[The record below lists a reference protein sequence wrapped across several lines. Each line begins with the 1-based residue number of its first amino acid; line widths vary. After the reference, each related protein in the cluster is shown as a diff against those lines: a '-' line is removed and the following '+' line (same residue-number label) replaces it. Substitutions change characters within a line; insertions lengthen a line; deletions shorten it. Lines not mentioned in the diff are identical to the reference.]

1 MLETYKQSIAN
12 QLEAALCM
20 LHLCVERCPDEIW
33 NGPVG
38 NLAFCQVAFHA
49 LFFTDFYLGGPDEE
63 SFRSQPFHREN
74 GQIFRDYE
82 ELEDRVQMLLY
93 DKPAIKAYLVHCRN
107 KASQVIAA
115 EMEDTLQAPCGFARK
130 AFSRAE
136 LYVVN
141 IRHIQHHVAQL
152 SLRLRLD
159 AMESIPWVASGVAR
173 IVDSQAGHR

>member
-1 MLETYKQSIAN
+1 MLATFKQLLNN
-12 QLEAALCM
+12 QFDAALCT
-20 LHLCVERCPDEIW
+20 LGFCVERCPDALW

-63 SFRSQPFHREN
+63 TFRNQPFHREN
-74 GQIFRDYE
+74 GHIFCDYE
-82 ELEDRVQMLLY
+82 ELEDRVQVLLY
-93 DKPAIKAYLVHCRN
+93 DKPAIKAYLMHCRN
-107 KASQVIAA
+107 KVSQVIAA
-115 EMEDTLQAPCGFARK
+115 ETEDTLQAPCGFARK

-159 AMESIPWVASGVAR
+159 AKESIPWVASGWR
-173 IVDSQAGHR
+173 E